1 MNAKITLVAA
11 LFLTTA
17 SSLGC
22 DTEDDRDVS
31 RASVLGDAGSL
42 SDLPGS
48 KASVIPLDVPE
59 ELELDDAD
67 DQFSEEATELNL
79 SMAPDPSA
87 GGVCCALCWNR
98 WNYYQMVG
106 VTQNCA
112 YWASAW
118 CSQNGRGGLW
128 DAAWGSCNPPPGGF

>member
-1 MNAKITLVAA
+1 MSSMFKRSFAFMLVMA
-11 LFLTTA
+11 F
-17 SSLGC
+17 GC
-22 DTEDDRDVS
+22 DVEGVDNVEKNDERVE
-31 RASVLGDAGSL
+31 A
-42 SDLPGS
+42 
-48 KASVIPLDVPE
+48 
-59 ELELDDAD
+59 DAD
-67 DQFSEEATELNL
+67 AEPLKQLEAAQPDDESENDQFSEEAAELSL

-87 GGVCCALCWNR
+87 SGVCCALCWNR

-118 CSQNGRGGLW
+118 CSQNGRGGLE